1 MKTIYTFLV
10 LALSITLGFSQGESN
25 FEDGTLQN
33 WTNTDGTID
42 AMSVQG
48 PPGTMYLEKICDGTN
63 SPVGEMA
70 IMNIVDY
77 NGDFTC
83 NDPSQIDCW
92 AGTYIYARNSNSF
105 DMHYRFGLKNSNGTT
120 VASDPAFI
128 VPANSDWSDV
138 FIFDGSQLFVV
149 DGTESVADVVAD
161 VQELKI
167 FHNPSLAY
175 EGEVVTGKIEIDY
188 LGYII
193 LLSSED
199 ELLKQTSI
207 YPNPVTDSFSVEF
220 ANESDATITIFNILG
235 EQVKNEVFISN
246 GERVDI
252 SLLESGVYLATIKTE
267 NSSITKKIIKL

>member
-1 MKTIYTFLV
+1 MRTKYIFLALV
-10 LALSITLGFSQGESN
+10 LSITLGFSQGESN

-48 PPGTMYLEKICDGTN
+48 TPGYMYLEKICDGTN
-63 SPVGEMA
+63 SSVGEMS

-77 NGDFTC
+77 SGDFTC

-92 AGTYIYARNSNSF
+92 AGTYIYARNSNPF

-120 VASDPAFI
+120 VASDPAVI

-138 FIFDGSQLFVV
+138 YVFDNAQLFVI
-149 DGTESVADVVAD
+149 DGTESVADVIAD

-207 YPNPVTDSFSVEF
+207 YPNPV
-220 ANESDATITIFNILG
+220 SDLLNIELPSGVAATVTLFNVLGQTVKQSRLNSDTSIL
-235 EQVKNEVFISN
+235 ETTN
-246 GERVDI
+246 
-252 SLLESGVYLATIKTE
+252 LESGVYFITIKTE
-267 NSSITKKIIKL
+267 TATFTKKVVKL